1 MNQRGFSLI
10 ELLLVVIIILVLA
23 ALAIPNF
30 MRARM
35 RANEGSAVGSLRQIN
50 TAAVTYF
57 TSYANG
63 YPPNLATLGPPAA
76 FATCDAAD
84 LLDGV
89 LGQDPANKSGYTMA
103 FAPGLPNAIA
113 PVGCANPGSNAYAIN
128 ADPTAPGTTG
138 DRFFFTDQAGVI
150 RFSTAGPATAADPPI
165 A

>member
-10 ELLLVVIIILVLA
+10 ELLLVVIIIMILA
-23 ALAIPNF
+23 AVAIPNF

-35 RANEGSAVGSLRQIN
+35 RANEGSTVGSLRQIN

-57 TSYANG
+57 VSYANG

-89 LGQDPANKSGYTMA
+89 LGQDPANKSGYTMT
-103 FAPGLPNAIA
+103 FAPGPANPGA
-113 PVGCANPGSNAYAIN
+113 PPSCTNPGSNSYAIN
-128 ADPTAPGTTG
+128 ADPRAPGTTG
-138 DRFFFTDQAGVI
+138 DRFFFTDQSGVL

>member
-30 MRARM
+30 MRAKM

-57 TSYANG
+57 VSYANG
-63 YPPNLATLGPPAA
+63 YPPNLAALGPPAA
-76 FATCDAAD
+76 FATCDASD

-89 LGQDPANKSGYTMA
+89 LGQDPANKSGYTMT
-103 FAPGLPNAIA
+103 FAPGPANAVV
-113 PVGCANPGSNAYAIN
+113 PPGCASPGSNAYAIN
-128 ADPTAPGTTG
+128 ADPRAPGTTG
-138 DRFFFTDQAGVI
+138 DRFFFTDQSGVL
-150 RFSTAGPATAADPPI
+150 RFSAAGPATAADPPI